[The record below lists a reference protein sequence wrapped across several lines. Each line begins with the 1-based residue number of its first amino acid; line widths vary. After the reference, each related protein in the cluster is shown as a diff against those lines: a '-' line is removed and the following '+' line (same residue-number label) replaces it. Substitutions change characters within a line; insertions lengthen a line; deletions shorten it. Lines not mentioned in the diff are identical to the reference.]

1 MFVKFVAAVF
11 FIVFAVL
18 RISKFRVICAL
29 MIFLTPVAY
38 AVLLLFAG
46 DSAPDHLL
54 MLNAFSKLVVHTGI
68 AIIISSSTTKLS
80 GERSVRVN
88 KEKITDGTLFLSC
101 LMTYAQ
107 IEKLR
112 ARKVRFS
119 EID

>member
-1 MFVKFVAAVF
+1 MFVKFLAAVF

-46 DSAPDHLL
+46 DSGPDHLL

-68 AIIISSSTTKLS
+68 AIIISSYLLLS
-80 GERSVRVN
+80 YRV
-88 KEKITDGTLFLSC
+88 KEVFG
-101 LMTYAQ
+101 Q
-107 IEKLR
+107 IR
-112 ARKVRFS
+112 RK
-119 EID
+119 